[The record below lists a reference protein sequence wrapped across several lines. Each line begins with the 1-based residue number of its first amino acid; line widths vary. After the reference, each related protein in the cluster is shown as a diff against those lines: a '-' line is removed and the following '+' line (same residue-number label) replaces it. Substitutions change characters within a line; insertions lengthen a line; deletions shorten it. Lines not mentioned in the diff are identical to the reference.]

1 MKAKLFSQWEII
13 PIFIILAVMAL
24 AVFLYPQ
31 LPDQIPSHWN
41 INGDIDAW
49 SSKNFAV
56 SFFPAL
62 IIAVYALMS
71 GLIFLDPM
79 RKNIESFSFIYFW
92 MKTGV
97 VLFLSF
103 IYIITLLV
111 GMGYEINVARM
122 IILGIAALFLLFGL
136 VMPEI
141 KKNYMVGIRLPW
153 TLHSEKVWN
162 KTHKF
167 GGKLF
172 IALGIIM
179 AAAYFLPVVYS
190 FWILIG
196 GIILMLVALVI
207 YSYLEYKKEK

>member
-13 PIFIILAVMAL
+13 PIFIVLAVMAL

>member
-1 MKAKLFSQWEII
+1 
-13 PIFIILAVMAL
+13 MAL

>member
-1 MKAKLFSQWEII
+1 MKLFSRWEII

-41 INGDIDAW
+41 ISGDIDAW
-49 SSKNFAV
+49 ASKNFAV
-56 SFFPAL
+56 FFFPAL

-71 GLIFLDPM
+71 GLVYLDPM
-79 RKNIESFSFIYFW
+79 RKNIESFSFLYFW
-92 MKTGV
+92 MKTGL

-103 IYIITLLV
+103 IYAITLLV

-136 VMPEI
+136 VMPGV
-141 KKNYMVGIRLPW
+141 KRNYMVGIRLPW
-153 TLHSEKVWN
+153 TLHSEKVWD
-162 KTHKF
+162 KTHNL

-179 AAAYFLPVVYS
+179 AAAYFLPVIYS

-196 GIILMLVALVI
+196 GMVLMLAIITV

>member
-1 MKAKLFSQWEII
+1 
-13 PIFIILAVMAL
+13 
-24 AVFLYPQ
+24 
-31 LPDQIPSHWN
+31 
-41 INGDIDAW
+41 
-49 SSKNFAV
+49 
-56 SFFPAL
+56 
-62 IIAVYALMS
+62 
-71 GLIFLDPM
+71 
-79 RKNIESFSFIYFW
+79 
-92 MKTGV
+92 
-97 VLFLSF
+97 
-103 IYIITLLV
+103 
-111 GMGYEINVARM
+111 
-122 IILGIAALFLLFGL
+122 LLFGL

>member
-141 KKNYMVGIRLPW
+141 KKNYMIGIRLPW
-153 TLHSEKVWN
+153 TLHSEKVWE